1 VWKTKEEENFTGLL
15 TATPPSIMLNSL
27 VTGGSAFVSCKVNCT
42 GGKYVGAADVA
53 PHTSFTGTLS
63 RTSCLAFHEEKK
75 TGCWILM
82 SKDGMMTEV
91 RAPARYGSLPKY
103 SFSSVSSPLALYLGP
118 FSAAMFFLNWPNGP
132 LQKPKITTERIS
144 EIALEPRILRLL
156 DIKPKKLHKISK
168 FFCTTKLI
176 HTTQSNS
183 SA

>member
-1 VWKTKEEENFTGLL
+1 VEVKRTERQRG
-15 TATPPSIMLNSL
+15 
-27 VTGGSAFVSCKVNCT
+27 CT
-42 GGKYVGAADVA
+42 
-53 PHTSFTGTLS
+53 
-63 RTSCLAFHEEKK
+63 FHEEKK

-82 SKDGMMTEV
+82 SKDGMITEV

-103 SFSSVSSPLALYLGP
+103 SFSSLSSPLALYLGP
-118 FSAAMFFLNWPNGP
+118 FNAAMFFLNWPNGP

-144 EIALEPRILRLL
+144 EIVLELRILRLL
-156 DIKPKKLHKISK
+156 DIKPKNLHNISK